1 MRKFIYQLFF
11 ITFCVTSSYAQDY
24 SQMMEVSRK
33 FDISESYIAAK
44 IFTPSMSNA
53 SSVEKLEE
61 VKPKNVVIYLHGCGG
76 IGSDEQA
83 WGRFLSENN
92 FAVVM
97 PDSLA
102 IKGRRRNCEVG
113 SSTRNAHNVPVGPLR
128 VLEARHALEQVSK
141 IKSVEKIFLMGHSEG
156 GATILMAPFGK
167 FNGVIS
173 VGSFCSG
180 QNVNINKNVPLLLIN
195 YESDPWFKD
204 ITNQCLQKTAHRS
217 ENTRD
222 LVLSGV
228 GHEASGNRDARKAV
242 IEFLKSNL

>member
-1 MRKFIYQLFF
+1 MKKIIFQLFF
-11 ITFCVTSSYAQDY
+11 CIFFSSNGYAQDFT
-24 SQMMEVSRK
+24 QMMEVSRQ
-33 FDISESYIAAK
+33 FDISESYKASKLYI
-44 IFTPSMSNA
+44 PSFSTA

-61 VKPKNVVIYLHGCGG
+61 IKPKNVVIYLHGCGG

-83 WGRFLSENN
+83 WGKFLSENN
-92 FAVVM
+92 FTVLM

-113 SSTRNAHNVPVGPLR
+113 SSNRNAHNVPVGPLR
-128 VLEARHALEQVSK
+128 ILEARHALEQVSK

-180 QNVNINKNVPLLLIN
+180 QKVNINKSVPLLLIN

-217 ENTRD
+217 ENTKE
-222 LVLSGV
+222 LVLSGI
-228 GHEASGNRDARKAV
+228 GHEASGNSDARKAV
-242 IEFLKSNL
+242 LDFLNSNL

>member
-1 MRKFIYQLFF
+1 MKNIFINFLAFASIASNSF
-11 ITFCVTSSYAQDY
+11 AQDF
-24 SQMMEVSRK
+24 SQMIEVSRK
-33 FDISESYIAAK
+33 FDISESYKAAK
-44 IFTPSMSNA
+44 LYIPNQTNI
-53 SSVEKLEE
+53 SSIEKFEE
-61 VKPKNVVIYLHGCGG
+61 AKPKHVVVYLHGCGG

-83 WGRFLSENN
+83 WGRFLSKNN
-92 FAVVM
+92 FVVLM

-128 VLEARHALEQVSK
+128 ILEARHALEQISQ

-173 VGSFCSG
+173 IGSFCSG
-180 QNVNINKNVPLLLIN
+180 PNVNISKNVPLLLIN
-195 YESDPWFKD
+195 HESDPWFKD

-217 ENTRD
+217 ENTKE
-222 LVLSGV
+222 LVILGA
-228 GHEASGNRDARKAV
+228 GHEASGNNEARKAV
-242 IEFLKSNL
+242 LDFLNSNL

>member
-11 ITFCVTSSYAQDY
+11 IAFCVTNSHAQDF

-33 FDISESYIAAK
+33 FDISESYRAAK
-44 IFTPSMSNA
+44 IFIPSVSNA

-61 VKPKNVVIYLHGCGG
+61 IKPKNVVIYLHGCGG

-83 WGRFLSENN
+83 WGKFLSEKN

-180 QNVNINKNVPLLLIN
+180 QNVNINKSVPLLLIN

-217 ENTRD
+217 ENTRE
-222 LVLSGV
+222 LVLTGI
-228 GHEASGNRDARKAV
+228 GHEASGNSDARKAV
-242 IEFLKSNL
+242 LEFLNSNL